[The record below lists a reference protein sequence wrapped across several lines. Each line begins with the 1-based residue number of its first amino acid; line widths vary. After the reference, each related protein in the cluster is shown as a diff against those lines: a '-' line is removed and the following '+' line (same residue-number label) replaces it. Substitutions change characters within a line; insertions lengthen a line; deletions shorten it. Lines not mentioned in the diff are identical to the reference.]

1 METLPF
7 IYPISKQPPYRHFS
21 RTTEHAEDRP
31 AKRIKLESSDKV
43 QESAIT
49 TLKNANLGGRFGC
62 DCNLSVWSLPLNPS
76 MSQDFS
82 KRKLY
87 IKKTSSYSSWS
98 SKKWGGIWSI
108 PGRSGTSTL
117 HRFWWRMVTVSFC
130 PRRERMNSWRWEKC
144 CFPAAKVYNM
154 CFTLVTFKPH
164 L

>member
-82 KRKLY
+82 TKENC
-87 IKKTSSYSSWS
+87 T
-98 SKKWGGIWSI
+98 SKKHHHIHHGVLK
-108 PGRSGTSTL
+108 SGVVFEASQDEVE
-117 HRFWWRMVTVSFC
+117 HQRFIVSGDG
-130 PRRERMNSWRWEKC
+130 W
-144 CFPAAKVYNM
+144 
-154 CFTLVTFKPH
+154 
-164 L
+164 